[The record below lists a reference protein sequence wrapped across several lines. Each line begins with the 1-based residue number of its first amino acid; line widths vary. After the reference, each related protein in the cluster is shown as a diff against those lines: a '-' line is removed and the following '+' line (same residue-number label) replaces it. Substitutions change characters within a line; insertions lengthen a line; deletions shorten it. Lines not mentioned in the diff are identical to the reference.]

1 MFYMQEPRM
10 LWRINIINN
19 AEGRGMRN
27 LNDNMAIIN
36 IPIDK
41 IAPNPYQPRKEFSAS
56 SLDELAASIKEY
68 GVLQPINVRKIG
80 ENGFELVS
88 GERRLR
94 ASKLAG
100 MTYIPALIIEVVEQ
114 DSAVI
119 ALIENLQREDLNFME
134 EAEGYYN
141 LINDHGMTQEELAKK
156 VGRKQSTIA
165 NKLRL
170 LKLNKNVKK
179 IILENQLTERHARV
193 LLKLPDDTLQK
204 KALSSIIKKSLNV
217 KKSEELVEKML
228 EEVTA
233 TSEEP
238 KKNRIKGKINYNIYI
253 NTIKNAYKE
262 ILKSGCKVEY
272 GQVDKGEFIEVT
284 VRIPKNM

>member
-1 MFYMQEPRM
+1 MNM
-10 LWRINIINN
+10 N
-19 AEGRGMRN
+19 AN
-27 LNDNMAIIN
+27 VAIIN

-41 IAPNPYQPRKEFSAS
+41 VAPNPYQPRKEFSGS
-56 SLDELAASIKEY
+56 SLEELAASITEY

-80 ENGFELVS
+80 EDGYELVS

-100 MTYIPALIIEVVEQ
+100 KEHIPAVVIEVVEH

-134 EAEGYYN
+134 EAEGYQN
-141 LINDHGMTQEELAKK
+141 LITDHGMTQEELAKK
-156 VGRKQSTIA
+156 VGKKQSTIA

-170 LKLNKNVKK
+170 LKLNSNIKK
-179 IILENQLTERHARV
+179 MVLEHELTERHARA
-193 LLKLPDDTLQK
+193 LLKLPDEALQE
-204 KALSSIIKKSLNV
+204 KALAQIIKKSLNV
-217 KKSEELVEKML
+217 KKTEELIEKVL
-228 EEVTA
+228 DEVA
-233 TSEEP
+233 VAVEEP
-238 KKNRIKGKINYNIYI
+238 KKSRIKGKMQYSIYI

-262 ILKSGCKVEY
+262 ILKTGCRVEY

-284 VRIPKNM
+284 VRIPKND